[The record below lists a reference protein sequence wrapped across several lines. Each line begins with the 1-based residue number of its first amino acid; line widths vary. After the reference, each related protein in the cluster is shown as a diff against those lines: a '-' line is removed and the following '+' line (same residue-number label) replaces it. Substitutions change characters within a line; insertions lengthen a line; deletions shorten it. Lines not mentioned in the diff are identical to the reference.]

1 MNEDKKNEILGI
13 SRKLFNEHGY
23 NNVSM
28 RTIADALNISVG
40 NLTYHYKKKEDL
52 VEAVI
57 LEQNKNFSSTKTPT
71 TLIELNEFFIQGT
84 QHQKD
89 NSYYYRHYDQLAKLS
104 AKVYQIQVSNIN
116 KRREALQNAFNTL
129 QKNGFIIKEQI
140 PGQMNG
146 IIEVINLLKIY
157 WNPSS
162 DLFGGV
168 DIMTCLWSIIYPI
181 LTEKGKKVFR
191 EEIQD
196 HLSKP
201 YDI

>member
-1 MNEDKKNEILGI
+1 MNEDKKNEILEI
-13 SRKLFNEHGY
+13 SRQLFNEQGY

-57 LEQNKNFSSTKTPT
+57 LEQNKNFSIQKTPT
-71 TLIELNEFFIQGT
+71 TLSELNEFFIQGIK
-84 QHQKD
+84 HQKD

-104 AKVYQIQVSNIN
+104 PKVYQIQVSNIN
-116 KRREALQNAFNTL
+116 KRREALQNCITTL
-129 QKNGFIIKEQI
+129 QKNGYIVEEEI

-146 IIEVINLLKIY
+146 IIEVLNLIKIY

-168 DIMTCLWSIIYPI
+168 DIMTCFWSIIYPI
-181 LTEKGKKVFR
+181 LTEKGKIVYR
-191 EEIQD
+191 EELQE
-196 HLSKP
+196 
-201 YDI
+201 